1 VTDTLVLLLK
11 ISVGITILGVGA
23 SATPADITY
32 LWRRP
37 GLLLRSL
44 AAMYLLVPIAGFLL
58 VHFWPT
64 GTGVHAAVLV
74 LAVSAGAPLLPRR
87 KALEGNH
94 YLYSLLITS
103 TLVAIVTVPVWLALL
118 SAYYDISVPISVG
131 AVALVIGKTVLLPL
145 LLGMGLNMIFPK
157 WMALIAPRA
166 LRVAAIVLAL
176 SGVALLAVHWRV
188 YPLIGWQ
195 GVSAFVALLIAA
207 LAIGH
212 LMGGPEPE
220 DRTALAVICATRHVG
235 IALAVATTVGD
246 RKIPVLIVG
255 YVLTASIVSLAY
267 SRWRH
272 RNVHPPSVSS
282 SA

>member
-1 VTDTLVLLLK
+1 
-11 ISVGITILGVGA
+11 
-23 SATPADITY
+23 
-32 LWRRP
+32 
-37 GLLLRSL
+37 
-44 AAMYLLVPIAGFLL
+44 
-58 VHFWPT
+58 
-64 GTGVHAAVLV
+64 
-74 LAVSAGAPLLPRR
+74 VS
-87 KALEGNH
+87 
-94 YLYSLLITS
+94 S
-103 TLVAIVTVPVWLALL
+103 TLVAIVTVPLWLALL

-145 LLGMGLNMIFPK
+145 LLGMAFNMFFPK
-157 WMALIAPRA
+157 WTALIAPRV
-166 LRVAAIVLAL
+166 LRAAAIVLAL
-176 SGVALLAVHWRV
+176 SGVALLAVHWRIFPQV
-188 YPLIGWQ
+188 GWQ

-220 DRTALAVICATRHVG
+220 DRTALAVICATRHIG
-235 IALAVATTVGD
+235 IALAVATTIGD

-255 YVLTASIVSLAY
+255 YVLTALIVSLAY